1 MKIYN
6 TLSSKI
12 EEFVSQEKNIVKM
25 YVCGITPY
33 DDTHLGHGRCYVVF
47 DILRRYLQYKGF
59 KVEYVQNFTDI
70 DDKIINKS
78 KELSIIHPKELS
90 QKYIESYFDV
100 EKKLNIKPAKL
111 YPKVTEHIDDII
123 FAIEKMLKKE
133 IAYITSTGVYF
144 DVSKFPKYGKLSK
157 KKVDEL
163 ISGIRVEVDETKKSP
178 LDFALWKFVK
188 KDEPVFWKSPWGE
201 GRPGWH
207 IECSVM
213 SMKYLGE
220 TLDIHGGG
228 MDLIFPHHENEIA
241 QSEAIT
247 DKEFVKYWVHNG
259 FVTVNKEKMSK
270 SLKNIFAL
278 KDLFTMYDPMVVR
291 LFLLSQYYRKPL
303 DFSLQEIDQ
312 FKSVF
317 ERFVNVKENAE
328 LWMKNLK
335 DGPSSEITKN
345 VVDNAVKK
353 FEESMEED
361 LNTSS
366 ALSTLH
372 LIINHLY
379 MLEKNLTQ
387 GVTKGDIEYSL
398 NKFLELSEDVLGL
411 KFSRYDIPQ
420 EIKELANKRELA
432 RKNRDFTTADK
443 IRQQIIS
450 LGWVIEDTPF
460 GTKIRKKV

>member
-78 KELSIIHPKELS
+78 KELSIHPKELS

-188 KDEPVFWKSPWGE
+188 KDDPVFWKSPWGE

>member
-78 KELSIIHPKELS
+78 KELSIHPKELS

>member
-78 KELSIIHPKELS
+78 KELSIHPKELS

-460 GTKIRKKV
+460 GTKIRKKL

>member
-33 DDTHLGHGRCYVVF
+33 DDTHLGHGRCYIIF
-47 DILRRYLQYKGF
+47 DILRRYLEYKGY
-59 KVEYVQNFTDI
+59 KVNYVQNFTDI
-70 DDKIINKS
+70 DDKILTKAKEEDKHPTEIAQYYIN
-78 KELSIIHPKELS
+78 
-90 QKYIESYFDV
+90 SYFDD
-100 EKKLNIKPAKL
+100 EKKLNIKPTKL

-163 ISGIRVEVDETKKSP
+163 ISGIRVEIDETKKSP

-278 KDLFTMYDPMVVR
+278 KDLFTMYNPMVIR
-291 LFLLSQYYRKPL
+291 LFLLSQHYRKPL
-303 DFSLQEIDQ
+303 DFSLQEIEQ
-312 FKSVF
+312 FKKVW
-317 ERFVNVKENAE
+317 ERFVNVIENAE
-328 LWMKNLK
+328 LWIRNLK
-335 DGPSSEITKN
+335 DGDMNLNLKQT
-345 VVDNAVKK
+345 VDDLVKK
-353 FEESMEED
+353 FEDSMEND

-366 ALSTLH
+366 ALSAIH
-372 LIINHLY
+372 SIVNHLY
-379 MLEKNLTQ
+379 ILEKSL
-387 GVTKGDIEYSL
+387 TKGITKKDVEYSL
-398 NKFLELSEDVLGL
+398 NKLLILSEDVLGL
-411 KFSRYDIPQ
+411 KFPSYEIPK
-420 EIKELANKRELA
+420 EIQDLVTKRDLA
-432 RKNRDFTTADK
+432 RKNRDFETADR
-443 IRQQIIS
+443 IRQQIFS

-460 GTKIRKKV
+460 GTKIRKKL

>member
-78 KELSIIHPKELS
+78 KELSIHPKELS

-188 KDEPVFWKSPWGE
+188 KDDPVFWKSPWGE

-460 GTKIRKKV
+460 GTKISKKV